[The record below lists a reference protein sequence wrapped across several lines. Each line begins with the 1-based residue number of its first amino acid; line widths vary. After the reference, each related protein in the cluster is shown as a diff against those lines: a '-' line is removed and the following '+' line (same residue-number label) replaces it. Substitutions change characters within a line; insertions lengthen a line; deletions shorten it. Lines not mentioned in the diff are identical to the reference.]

1 MNGELSRTY
10 LLLLAAGIDPMTGEF
25 LPEDSVVKRPEV
37 VRALRDGVEAL
48 R

>member
-1 MNGELSRTY
+1 
-10 LLLLAAGIDPMTGEF
+10 MTGEF

-48 R
+48 REQQKLQQLEATADETYE